1 MALFELLGV
10 LAMRKKWLWS
20 AYGTCLLT
28 FGAVSPTS
36 AALIP
41 VLGGIAVYDTDQD
54 ITWLANANAG
64 AGSSFDDGSN
74 TSDGR
79 MSWSNANDWA
89 ASLDINGFT
98 EWRLPNMDING
109 DGTVVDCATVSAN
122 ECLDNEYGY
131 HFYNNGIDSENTGI
145 FNSVQTNNYWSST
158 EFSASDAWLFDF
170 TVNDGSQV
178 RTSKNLNASAWAV
191 HEGNIGAVPLP
202 ATTWLFAS
210 GLISLTGIVI
220 RKKL

>member
-1 MALFELLGV
+1 
-10 LAMRKKWLWS
+10 
-20 AYGTCLLT
+20 
-28 FGAVSPTS
+28 
-36 AALIP
+36 
-41 VLGGIAVYDTDQD
+41 
-54 ITWLANANAG
+54 
-64 AGSSFDDGSN
+64 
-74 TSDGR
+74 
-79 MSWSNANDWA
+79 
-89 ASLDINGFT
+89 
-98 EWRLPNMDING
+98 MDING